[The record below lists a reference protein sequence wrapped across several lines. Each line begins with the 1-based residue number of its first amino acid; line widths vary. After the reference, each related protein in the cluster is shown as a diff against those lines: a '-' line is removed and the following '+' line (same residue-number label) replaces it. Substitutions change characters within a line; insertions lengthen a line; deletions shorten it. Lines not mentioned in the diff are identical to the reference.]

1 MYHPYRRHVTISWW
15 TRSML
20 RPWSCHGLFASAPA
34 SCYRILRLAA
44 PVTQGEGGRGRVTS
58 APGTAVNSLLIILV
72 WVFTLFSCGNP
83 MCPLDF
89 PLICTL
95 CDKLTV
101 TCPSWHGISVYTCVT
116 RHVTFCRWSTCTRWG
131 GYVVR
136 TMFFTYSQLKLMC
149 YYNMCTCWQLF

>member
-1 MYHPYRRHVTISWW
+1 MYHPCRRNVTISCW

-20 RPWSCHGLFASAPA
+20 RPWSCQGLFASASA
-34 SCYRILRLAA
+34 SCYRILRPGA
-44 PVTQGEGGRGRVTS
+44 PVTQGEGGGEGYLHSRHW
-58 APGTAVNSLLIILV
+58 VNSFLIILV
-72 WVFTLFSCGNP
+72 WVFTLFSCVTL
-83 MCPLDF
+83 CVFWIF

-116 RHVTFCRWSTCTRWG
+116 RHVTCCRWNKCTRWG

-136 TMFFTYSQLKLMC
+136 TMFFTYSQLELMS
-149 YYNMCTCWQLF
+149 YYSMCTCWQLI